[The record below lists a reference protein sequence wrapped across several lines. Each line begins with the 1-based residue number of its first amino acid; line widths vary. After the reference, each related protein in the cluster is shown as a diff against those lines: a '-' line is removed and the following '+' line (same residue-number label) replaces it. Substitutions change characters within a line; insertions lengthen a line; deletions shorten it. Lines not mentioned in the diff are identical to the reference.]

1 MKILS
6 RTFALL
12 AMAAVSQV
20 QAQEKL
26 DIVTHDFPPYSIEGP
41 NGVLQGSYVELVQR
55 VCQKAGLNCSIRQLP
70 FRRATAELAEGLA
83 MGHFP
88 LGWNK
93 ERMERMHF
101 SVPLQYLEYG
111 FFVRQGSPLAAPWHK
126 SLAGKTV
133 GVVGPSNTEKMLKE
147 VLAEQEAA
155 KIPALTIQ
163 LFATEAGQGARM
175 VSEGRLDANFGNRD
189 TTNYF
194 ANKLEVK
201 NLTYGGKVFDGL
213 YVIGFNKEKTPIA
226 AIEKFNRAAIE
237 LMKAN
242 GFAEILKRW
251 DAKSPTVDLA
261 AWEKMGMPR

>member
-1 MKILS
+1 VLAIL
-6 RTFALL
+6 
-12 AMAAVSQV
+12 AVTPV
-20 QAQEKL
+20 HAQEKL
-26 DIVTHDFPPYSIEGP
+26 DIVTHDFPPYSFEGP

-70 FRRATAELAEGLA
+70 FRRASTELADGLA

-101 SVPLQYLEYG
+101 SVPLQYIEYG
-111 FFVRQGSPLAAPWHK
+111 FFVRQGSSLVAPWHK
-126 SLAGKTV
+126 SMSGKSV
-133 GVVGPSNTEKMLKE
+133 GVVGPSNTEKVLRE

-189 TTNYF
+189 TTNYY
-194 ANKLEVK
+194 ANKLDVK

-226 AIEKFNRAAIE
+226 AIEKFNRAAVE

-242 GFAEILKRW
+242 RFADILKRW
-251 DAKSPTVDLA
+251 DAKVPTLDLP
-261 AWEKMGMPR
+261 AWDKMGMPR